1 MRTVNIDE
9 AKTHFSNLVEEACQG
24 QEIVI
29 SKSGKPMARLI
40 GIIPAKP
47 IRKPGFLKGKI
58 EIADDFD
65 APLPSDILD
74 AFEGRF

>member
-1 MRTVNIDE
+1 MRTVNLQE
-9 AKTHFSNLVEEACQG
+9 AKKHFSTLVEEACRG

-58 EIADDFD
+58 EIADNFN
-65 APLPSDILD
+65 APLPSNILD
-74 AFEGRF
+74 AFEGKS